1 MQSLIVNRPDIS
13 NSQMGV
19 DANLKPTA
27 SLKELTTRLQN
38 ILQHTVPTPNDENF
52 KNDEWLQI
60 AECVSSWAIYIPW
73 ISKLE
78 VIMLDPTLMLFSCKV
93 YTLCRGSLS
102 TGYNQMA
109 MAQEILESESTRV
122 TTFQT

>member
-52 KNDEWLQI
+52 KNDE
-60 AECVSSWAIYIPW
+60 
-73 ISKLE
+73 
-78 VIMLDPTLMLFSCKV
+78 
-93 YTLCRGSLS
+93 
-102 TGYNQMA
+102 
-109 MAQEILESESTRV
+109 
-122 TTFQT
+122 

>member
-1 MQSLIVNRPDIS
+1 
-13 NSQMGV
+13 
-19 DANLKPTA
+19 
-27 SLKELTTRLQN
+27 
-38 ILQHTVPTPNDENF
+38 
-52 KNDEWLQI
+52 
-60 AECVSSWAIYIPW
+60 
-73 ISKLE
+73 
-78 VIMLDPTLMLFSCKV
+78 MLDPTLMLFSCKV